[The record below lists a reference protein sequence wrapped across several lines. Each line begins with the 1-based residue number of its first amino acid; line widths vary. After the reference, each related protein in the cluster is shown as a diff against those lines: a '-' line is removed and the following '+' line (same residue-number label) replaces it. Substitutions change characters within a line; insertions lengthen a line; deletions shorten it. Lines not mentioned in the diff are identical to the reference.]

1 MELAATAA
9 GFIETGAVEDYHD
22 AHVQHLNDKL
32 STDIDGFFSCPA
44 CRTKPLTQ
52 KMRSKVVAHLKRVA
66 EQLVAYYAISS

>member
-44 CRTKPLTQ
+44 CRTNPITNKLRYQVMTH
-52 KMRSKVVAHLKRVA
+52 VGRVA
-66 EQLVAYYAISS
+66 AQKVAYPAISS

>member
-32 STDIDGFFSCPA
+32 SKDSDGVFSCPA